1 MAARYY
7 GVPLGGDMKTD
18 VTEAASTTSAA
29 FEFVIANTTLTGS
42 SKMAALKALEAIR
55 QKLSEETWPVG

>member
-18 VTEAASTTSAA
+18 VTEDSSTTSAA
-29 FEFVIANTTLTGS
+29 YEFVIANTTLVGS
-42 SKMAALKALEAIR
+42 SKMTALKALDAIR
-55 QKLSEETWPVG
+55 QKLVEDTWPVG